1 MIDGLIEDG
10 HNSHCKS
17 FIVYLASK
25 ISTDFDKKK
34 ITYSIK
40 GVISLPAKLQS
51 LDSLRYFE
59 AVARHLRYTLAA
71 TELCLTHS
79 DVSQKIIQLETRLG
93 YTLFER
99 KIRQIILTSSGD
111 VLYKS
116 VRDALSQIRCT
127 LDELNISEFTS
138 GLNIYCMPSFANRW
152 LMPRLN
158 SFQESFPNINI
169 NLLAENPA
177 PNFTNE
183 QIDIGI
189 FHGSNDNKSSIHQSQ
204 TKAVLAVNRV
214 LIELYWEIGNQILKQ
229 QAEEGWG
236 TKVIQQLSKDLKTA
250 FPDMK
255 GLSERN
261 LKYMR
266 QFAQTYSEFEFV
278 QQVVA
283 QIPWGHNCLLMSK
296 LENKITRTWYA
307 KKTIENGWSRNV
319 LSHQIELQ
327 LFERQGKVISNFS
340 KTLPEPQSDLV
351 QQALKDRYIF
361 DFLNLEERAKET
373 ELEKQLI
380 ENISKFLLE
389 LGAGFALLS

>member
-1 MIDGLIEDG
+1 
-10 HNSHCKS
+10 
-17 FIVYLASK
+17 V
-25 ISTDFDKKK
+25 ISDVCGKKK
-34 ITYSIK
+34 FIMKVNNYSNT
-40 GVISLPAKLQS
+40 LQ
-51 LDSLRYFE
+51 E
-59 AVARHLRYTLAA
+59 
-71 TELCLTHS
+71 
-79 DVSQKIIQLETRLG
+79 I
-93 YTLFER
+93 
-99 KIRQIILTSSGD
+99 
-111 VLYKS
+111 
-116 VRDALSQIRCT
+116 
-127 LDELNISEFTS
+127 
-138 GLNIYCMPSFANRW
+138 
-152 LMPRLN
+152 
-158 SFQESFPNINI
+158 
-169 NLLAENPA
+169 
-177 PNFTNE
+177 
-183 QIDIGI
+183 
-189 FHGSNDNKSSIHQSQ
+189 KSSIHQSQ

-389 LGAGFALLS
+389 LGAGFAFISQQYNLEIGHNDYYIDLLFYHTRLHCYVAIELKTGEFKPEYIGKMNFYLSALDDTIKTASDNPSIGLILCKTKDNITAEYALRGMSQPIGVSDYQLKALPSPDELKAILTKESMKHQ